1 MGSNENRYI
10 KKARRKRMIKR
21 IVFIMILVIIAGGLF
36 VTKSNVF
43 LIKKVN
49 VTGGDLITK
58 DIINEKVKQIKG
70 QNIFF
75 VKSSEVE
82 KLLKS
87 DPYVDKSTIKRK
99 LPSTL
104 EVNVTEKNVGYYVKI
119 GDNYDIISSDLVLL
133 EKVNKLKTEDLIQ
146 ITGLNGTNNKLGEAY
161 VNTKGDKRLEDFLVN
176 LYEIKKANKTD
187 NKITMVNVANINKI
201 KIYFKDVEVKV
212 GNGENLVKKM
222 RTALSILEDKKLNLK
237 NGYIDLSF
245 DGTPVIN
252 EKK

>member
-75 VKSSEVE
+75 VKSSEVK

>member
-58 DIINEKVKQIKG
+58 DIINEKVKQIKE